1 MTRVRT
7 IAGRDVI
14 QDDEKGYREQ
24 GRRRAGSTP
33 PLFFARRKLQ
43 LNPVAVARPKV
54 NSPSAEEPMNGEQH
68 NDQPTK
74 ERDDVVRR
82 PDEADEDQL
91 DEAIEETFPAS
102 DPISP

>member
-1 MTRVRT
+1 
-7 IAGRDVI
+7 
-14 QDDEKGYREQ
+14 
-24 GRRRAGSTP
+24 
-33 PLFFARRKLQ
+33 
-43 LNPVAVARPKV
+43 
-54 NSPSAEEPMNGEQH
+54 MNGEQH

-102 DPISP
+102 DPISPDSLPGPRRGLAPGLRRAGQQRGHDMPA